1 MGEKKASDNY
11 EKGVVV
17 HSRIED
23 QNMAKKGRT
32 MNVDFSDR
40 SHIS

>member
-1 MGEKKASDNY
+1 MGEKKAGDNY
-11 EKGVVV
+11 EEEEVV
-17 HSRIED
+17 HSRKED